1 MSCAICCWRSRHDAL
16 AVVKAFLTKLER
28 WLLAVIAA
36 AVLLQ
41 LFFVLRIALMAWWAP
56 QSTAFE
62 RTQLWQHW
70 HTGVRSPW
78 QQQWV
83 DYENI
88 APALKKAVLTAED
101 DLFTE
106 HDGVQWQ
113 AIERAWQRNQKA
125 LAQAEQKTTA
135 KPVRI
140 VGGSTITQQLAK
152 NLLLSGERSLLRK
165 GQELALAFLLEQF
178 LDKRRILELY
188 LNHAEWGQGIF
199 GAEAAAQHYFK
210 KPASRLTSL
219 EAARLAVMLPRPRYF
234 QQHWQSGYLNQRA
247 QVIARRM
254 AGTAIP

>member
-1 MSCAICCWRSRHDAL
+1 MAWACWSSTRRRPLPCGAVYSPRAHRCLMSCAICCWRSRHDAL

-101 DLFTE
+101 DLFILL
-106 HDGVQWQ
+106 VRRQP
-113 AIERAWQRNQKA
+113 RATQFA
-125 LAQAEQKTTA
+125 YTT
-135 KPVRI
+135 I
-140 VGGSTITQQLAK
+140 F
-152 NLLLSGERSLLRK
+152 RSL
-165 GQELALAFLLEQF
+165 
-178 LDKRRILELY
+178 
-188 LNHAEWGQGIF
+188 
-199 GAEAAAQHYFK
+199 
-210 KPASRLTSL
+210 P
-219 EAARLAVMLPRPRYF
+219 
-234 QQHWQSGYLNQRA
+234 
-247 QVIARRM
+247 
-254 AGTAIP
+254 

>member
-16 AVVKAFLTKLER
+16 TVVKAFLTGLER

-125 LAQAEQKTTA
+125 LAQAEQKSTA

-152 NLLLSGERSLLRK
+152 NLL
-165 GQELALAFLLEQF
+165 
-178 LDKRRILELY
+178 
-188 LNHAEWGQGIF
+188 
-199 GAEAAAQHYFK
+199 
-210 KPASRLTSL
+210 
-219 EAARLAVMLPRPRYF
+219 
-234 QQHWQSGYLNQRA
+234 
-247 QVIARRM
+247 
-254 AGTAIP
+254 